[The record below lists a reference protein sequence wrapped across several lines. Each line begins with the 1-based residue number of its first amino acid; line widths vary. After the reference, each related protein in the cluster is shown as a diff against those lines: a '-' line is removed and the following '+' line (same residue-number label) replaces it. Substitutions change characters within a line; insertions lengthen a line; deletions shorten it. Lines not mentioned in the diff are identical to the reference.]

1 MKNPSLKKLGLLC
14 LMVLFLSSL
23 LWLGT
28 SSADRPTY
36 KAKFKQPDK
45 EARIHLDI
53 NLPEYGLIEVGG
65 WTVLECRDRDA
76 SLFKQKG
83 EPGLFSFTH
92 LISIPEGAK
101 VKGITVNPLIKRIE
115 LIKPLRPI
123 PEPVIVGA
131 APKPP
136 IPDEKIYRSPRAYPK
151 QDFDYSLAKQGST
164 TMLVLTLYPFKYKG
178 KSKTLMVNEY
188 IEVEI
193 ILKSKEWR
201 PNPKPYNA
209 VDKNLKKRLVNPDS
223 AFFFPKGAR

>member
-1 MKNPSLKKLGLLC
+1 MMKMQHGLRTTATLVIFG
-14 LMVLFLSSL
+14 LVL

-36 KAKFKQPDK
+36 NAKYNQLDK
-45 EARIHLDI
+45 EAKMHLDI
-53 NLPEYGLIEVGG
+53 TLPEYGLIEVGG
-65 WTVLECRDRDA
+65 WTVLQCRDQDA
-76 SLFKQKG
+76 SLFKEKG

-101 VKGITVNPLIKRIE
+101 VKSITINPLIKRIK
-115 LIKPLRPI
+115 LSKPLRPI
-123 PEPVIVGA
+123 PEPVIIGA

-151 QDFDYSLAKQGST
+151 QDCDYSLAKQGST

-178 KSKTLMVNEY
+178 KSNTLIVHEY
-188 IEVEI
+188 TEVEI
-193 ILKSKEWR
+193 VLKSKKWS
-201 PNPKPYNA
+201 PNPKPHNA
-209 VDKNLKKRLVNPDS
+209 VDKHLKKRLVNPDD